1 MNTKLILASLILG
14 SSSLAMAAPA
24 APGVTV
30 TTESY
35 GAADIR
41 DHRGDT
47 TPYFRGPAAEP
58 LIQPVYYRDR
68 DPGDPY
74 IDQRDQRDQRDQH
87 NHHIDQRDQRDQGGG
102 WDQGGRW
109 DQSGGWRGRWMPP
122 QYRAVTLASGL
133 PLAANSQTTVNVGA
147 QLGRFGKLDIKPT
160 SGRVMVRQ
168 VYVQFANDQV
178 QILRNVDRML
188 TGHDCLTVDLDG
200 DRRAIKRVIVY
211 GAFGNQ
217 GWRRTSGTFS
227 LTAS

>member
-1 MNTKLILASLILG
+1 MNTKLILASLLLG

-47 TPYFRGPAAEP
+47 TPYYRAPIAPPAAAP
-58 LIQPVYYRDR
+58 LIQPISY
-68 DPGDPY
+68 
-74 IDQRDQRDQRDQH
+74 
-87 NHHIDQRDQRDQGGG
+87 QGWHPG
-102 WDQGGRW
+102 WDGGRPL
-109 DQSGGWRGRWMPP
+109 PP

-133 PLAANSQTTVNVGA
+133 RLAANSQTTVNVGA
-147 QLGRFGKLDIKPT
+147 QLGRFDKLEIKPT

-178 QILRNVDRML
+178 QILRNVDRTL
-188 TGHDCLTVDLDG
+188 AGNDCLTVDLDG
-200 DRRAIKRVIVY
+200 DHRAIKRVIVY

>member
-1 MNTKLILASLILG
+1 MNTKAILASLLLG

-30 TTESY
+30 ATDRY

-41 DHRGDT
+41 DHRGET
-47 TPYFRGPAAEP
+47 TPYYRVPADRP
-58 LIQPVYYRDR
+58 VIQPATW
-68 DPGDPY
+68 
-74 IDQRDQRDQRDQH
+74 I
-87 NHHIDQRDQRDQGGG
+87 GGHTL
-102 WDQGGRW
+102 
-109 DQSGGWRGRWMPP
+109 PP

-133 PLAANSQTTVNVGA
+133 SLAANSQTTVNVGA
-147 QLGRFGKLDIKPT
+147 QLGRFGKLEIKPT

-178 QILRNVDRML
+178 QILRNVDRTL
-188 TGHDCLTVDLDG
+188 AGNDCLTVDLDG

-211 GAFGNQ
+211 GSFGNQ
-217 GWRRTSGTFS
+217 GWRRTGGTFS